1 MRSIAV
7 IGLSSFGH
15 YLCKYLAE
23 GGVQVLAVDKDEQKV
38 DAVKDFVDK
47 AVIAEAG
54 DKETLRELDITEF
67 DAVAISVGEEI
78 DTSVLITLYLR
89 ELGVKEIIAKAF
101 TEDHAKILHMIG
113 ASTIIFPEKDTARR
127 VAHTLKRSNLFEFF
141 PLGGEYSVVEIAP
154 PEPWIGKSLAELHL
168 REKYNVQI
176 VMIKELIPENT
187 IIIPGGKHVLKDS
200 DVLVLI
206 GANKDLEKVE
216 KL

>member
-7 IGLSSFGH
+7 IGLSSFGY

-23 GGVQVLAVDKDEQKV
+23 AGVQVMALDKSEEKV
-38 DAVKDFVDK
+38 DDVKDLVHK
-47 AVIAEAG
+47 AVIADAG
-54 DKETLRELDITEF
+54 DKDTLRDLEITEF
-67 DAVAISVGEEI
+67 DAVVISVGEEI

-89 ELGVKEIIAKAF
+89 ELGIKEIIAKAF
-101 TEDHAKILHMIG
+101 TEDHAKILNMIG

-127 VAHTLKRSNLFEFF
+127 VAHTLKRTNLFEFF
-141 PLGGEYSVVEIAP
+141 PLGSEYSVIEIAP
-154 PEPWIGKSLAELHL
+154 PEQWIGKSLAELHV
-168 REKYNVQI
+168 REHYNVQI
-176 VMIKELIPENT
+176 VMIKEIVPENT
-187 IIIPGGKHVLKDS
+187 IIIPGGKHILKDS